1 MKFSLTI
8 DIDENKISLIP
19 QGDQVKAKFVRDL
32 LLAMAKQVA
41 EDALDKG
48 TFGESKVEVTNGEEG
63 KNVQG

>member
-8 DIDENKISLIP
+8 AIDENKISIIP

-41 EDALDKG
+41 EDALEKG
-48 TFGESKVEVTNGEEG
+48 TFGGSHIEAETTEEV
-63 KNVQG
+63 KDK